1 MTEWLQTYEP
11 VLWWLFAGSILT
23 FFASLIVVPMLL
35 VRIPPDYFSYDKRHR
50 MPWDNWH
57 PLLRVILLIV
67 KNAAGAV
74 LVVLGILM
82 LLTPGQGLIT
92 IIVGLMLM
100 NYPGKYRLEKWI
112 VSRPSVFRG
121 INWLRERAGRQP
133 LVLD

>member
-35 VRIPPDYFSYDKRHR
+35 VRIPPDYFTHERRNR
-50 MPWDNWH
+50 MPWDH
-57 PLLRVILLIV
+57 QHLVIRALLIV
-67 KNAAGAV
+67 IKNAFGAIL
-74 LVVLGILM
+74 LVMGLIM
-82 LLTPGQGLIT
+82 LFTPGQGLIT
-92 IIVGLMLM
+92 VLVGLLLL

-112 VSRPSVFRG
+112 VSRPSIFRS
-121 INWLRERAGRQP
+121 INWLRKRAGRQP